1 MVSWNDVE
9 EWDADGVAAV
19 GDALVK
25 ARNAIV
31 ELEDELT
38 DSASPEEWTGP
49 SAESA
54 RQNLA
59 KYRQD
64 LETLVTEVAA
74 MVATVDTVE
83 DAVRQ
88 LRRDIDEAKGL
99 AATHGF
105 RIDDGRIVEPEGEAG
120 ADTASVKS
128 DLVERVDSIL
138 AKAKEVDTDL
148 ATMLDKV
155 LADKISDE
163 GATTLAQAAEVGE
176 ERVRLDRIL
185 EDYQV
190 DPDPDGLV
198 NFFGKT
204 ITKSEAE
211 LLDDIG
217 LLGIK
222 DMYDIQNKAFETAE
236 ERFEGQDSNDS
247 HQDAFRHAYWNALM
261 TQRFGEEWA
270 EQYGTAHERLPGNPA
285 DREAMDLYNNEV
297 GRKIA
302 VDNPDADP
310 KKLAD
315 LVEQAV
321 KGGRMVVI
329 DENGELA
336 YSDDV
341 AEGKTGRADDP
352 APEKEGGD
360 VAGSHTS
367 GGSGDNSG
375 DYDWGS

>member
-247 HQDAFRHAYWNALM
+247 HQDAFRHACGCRA
-261 TQRFGEEWA
+261 T
-270 EQYGTAHERLPGNPA
+270 PPI
-285 DREAMDLYNNEV
+285 
-297 GRKIA
+297 GR
-302 VDNPDADP
+302 PWTSTTT
-310 KKLAD
+310 
-315 LVEQAV
+315 
-321 KGGRMVVI
+321 RW
-329 DENGELA
+329 
-336 YSDDV
+336 V
-341 AEGKTGRADDP
+341 ARSRWITRTP
-352 APEKEGGD
+352 TRR
-360 VAGSHTS
+360 SWRIS
-367 GGSGDNSG
+367 SSRR
-375 DYDWGS
+375 

>member
-321 KGGRMVVI
+321 KDGRMVVI

>member
-105 RIDDGRIVEPEGEAG
+105 P
-120 ADTASVKS
+120 
-128 DLVERVDSIL
+128 
-138 AKAKEVDTDL
+138 
-148 ATMLDKV
+148 
-155 LADKISDE
+155 
-163 GATTLAQAAEVGE
+163 
-176 ERVRLDRIL
+176 DRRRK
-185 EDYQV
+185 
-190 DPDPDGLV
+190 DPRTG
-198 NFFGKT
+198 G
-204 ITKSEAE
+204 
-211 LLDDIG
+211 
-217 LLGIK
+217 
-222 DMYDIQNKAFETAE
+222 
-236 ERFEGQDSNDS
+236 
-247 HQDAFRHAYWNALM
+247 
-261 TQRFGEEWA
+261 
-270 EQYGTAHERLPGNPA
+270 
-285 DREAMDLYNNEV
+285 
-297 GRKIA
+297 
-302 VDNPDADP
+302 
-310 KKLAD
+310 
-315 LVEQAV
+315 
-321 KGGRMVVI
+321 GGRGRYGVRQVGPRRAGGFHPRQ
-329 DENGELA
+329 GE
-336 YSDDV
+336 
-341 AEGKTGRADDP
+341 
-352 APEKEGGD
+352 
-360 VAGSHTS
+360 
-367 GGSGDNSG
+367 GSGHRPRHDVG
-375 DYDWGS
+375 QGPRRQDQR

>member
-83 DAVRQ
+83 DTVRQ

-321 KGGRMVVI
+321 KDGRMVVI

>member
-9 EWDADGVAAV
+9 KWDADGVAAV

-38 DSASPEEWTGP
+38 DSASPKEWTGP
-49 SAESA
+49 GAESA
-54 RQNLA
+54 RQDLA

-64 LETLVTEVAA
+64 LETLAAEVAA
-74 MVATVDTVE
+74 TVATVDTVE
-83 DAVRQ
+83 SEVRQ
-88 LRRDIDEAKGL
+88 LRRDVDEAKEL

-105 RIDDGRIVEPEGEAG
+105 RIDNGKVVEPQSAG
-120 ADTASVKS
+120 AETASIES

-138 AKAKEVDTDL
+138 TKAEEVDTDL

-163 GATTLAQAAEVGE
+163 GATTLAEAAEAGE

-185 EDYQV
+185 EDYKV
-190 DPDPDGLV
+190 SPDPDGLV
-198 NFFGKT
+198 NFFGRT

-222 DMYDIQNKAFETAE
+222 DMYDLQNQAFGNAE

-270 EQYGTAHERLPGNPA
+270 ERYGTAHERLPGNPA

-297 GRKIA
+297 GRRIA
-302 VDNPDADP
+302 VENPDADP
-310 KKLAD
+310 EELAD

-321 KGGRMVVI
+321 KDGRMVVV

-352 APEKEGGD
+352 APEQEGGD
-360 VAGSHTS
+360 VDGSHTS
-367 GGSGDNSG
+367 GGSGDGSG

>member
-236 ERFEGQDSNDS
+236 ERFEGQDSIDS

-321 KGGRMVVI
+321 KDGRMVVI

>member
-176 ERVRLDRIL
+176 ERVRLDQIL

>member
-176 ERVRLDRIL
+176 ERVRLDQIL

-321 KGGRMVVI
+321 KDGRMVVI

>member
-105 RIDDGRIVEPEGEAG
+105 RIDDGRILEPEGEAG

-321 KGGRMVVI
+321 KDGRMVVI

>member
-1 MVSWNDVE
+1 M
-9 EWDADGVAAV
+9 
-19 GDALVK
+19 
-25 ARNAIV
+25 
-31 ELEDELT
+31 
-38 DSASPEEWTGP
+38 
-49 SAESA
+49 
-54 RQNLA
+54 
-59 KYRQD
+59 
-64 LETLVTEVAA
+64 
-74 MVATVDTVE
+74 
-83 DAVRQ
+83 
-88 LRRDIDEAKGL
+88 
-99 AATHGF
+99 
-105 RIDDGRIVEPEGEAG
+105 
-120 ADTASVKS
+120 
-128 DLVERVDSIL
+128 
-138 AKAKEVDTDL
+138 DTDL

-176 ERVRLDRIL
+176 ERVRLDQIL

>member
-9 EWDADGVAAV
+9 EWDADGVAVV

-321 KGGRMVVI
+321 KDGRMVVI